1 MNIRQAQYLIAVYE
15 EGSISGA
22 AKRLYITQP
31 ALSQTIQMVEKDI
44 GARIFCRGTS
54 PISLTPAGEK
64 YIAAAHKLIAL
75 ESGLYREIEEIR
87 QETSGRLRVGISTLR
102 SMSILPRVLP
112 VFLQQYPSVELEIV
126 ESGSSSMDHLVL
138 GGKVDMALLLSRS
151 QVEEEL
157 VYISLGLEQLILF
170 AGPETRLVKR
180 IPPYTGITIDQA
192 RDECFISVHPGHGTR
207 TTQDQLFAEYQMDPR
222 ILFETHSVEVAR
234 RLAIA
239 CNAVTLFPATLLSNW
254 IRPTGIYYPILGNQF
269 RRELYYCYR
278 RDSYVPRYMEDFIRI
293 TKEQCFPDHRK
304 EVPYV

>member
-1 MNIRQAQYLIAVYE
+1 
-15 EGSISGA
+15 
-22 AKRLYITQP
+22 
-31 ALSQTIQMVEKDI
+31 MVEREI
-44 GARIFCRGTS
+44 GARIFNRGTS

-64 YIAAAHKLIAL
+64 YLAAAHKLIAL

-112 VFLQQYPSVELEIV
+112 VFLQQYPSVELEV
-126 ESGSSSMDHLVL
+126 TESGSSSMDHLVL
-138 GGKVDMALLLSRS
+138 GGKVDLALLLSRS

-157 VYISLGLEQLILF
+157 VYISLGLEHLLLF
-170 AGPETRLVKR
+170 AGPETRLAKG

-192 RDECFISVHPGHGTR
+192 RDECFISAYPGHGTR
-207 TTQDQLFAEYQMDPR
+207 TTQDQLFAEYDMNPR

-254 IRPTGIYYPILGNQF
+254 TRPTGIYYPILGNQF
-269 RRELYYCYR
+269 QKELYYCYR